1 MYVLML
7 PHDWVVQ
14 EVKYIMYVQRNQEFL
29 AMLQKRKKLEII
41 VEEEGRLK
49 TDHLMDNVM
58 AESLLGYSWKGV
70 L

>member
-1 MYVLML
+1 M
-7 PHDWVVQ
+7 Q

-58 AESLLGYSWKGV
+58 AESLLGYS
-70 L
+70 